1 MTTSPTPFL
10 GIELPDP
17 GSNEP
22 FSVTDFN
29 TMMTVVDNWAQT
41 TDADVS
47 AATADVAAV
56 ESGLA
61 SGAVPV
67 AASGITGTLSVAK
80 GGTGGTTLPTARAG
94 LEVYVQ
100 ATQPTSTTVGALWFY
115 WA

>member
-29 TMMTVVDNWAQT
+29 TMMTVIDDWAET
-41 TDADVS
+41 TGADVT
-47 AATADVAAV
+47 AATSAVDAV

-67 AASGITGTLSVAK
+67 SPSALNAAVPVAK

-94 LEVYVQ
+94 LEIYVQ
-100 ATQPTSTTVGALWFY
+100 ATQPTSTTVGAMWF
-115 WA
+115 WSS

>member
-29 TMMTVVDNWAQT
+29 TMMTVVDDWAQA
-41 TDADVS
+41 TDADVV
-47 AATADVAAV
+47 AATADVAAI

-61 SGAVPV
+61 SGSVPV
-67 AASGITGTLSVAK
+67 AASGLTGTVPVAK
-80 GGTGGTTLPTARAG
+80 GGTGGTDVTTARAG
-94 LEVYVQ
+94 LEIYVQ
-100 ATQPTSTTVGALWFY
+100 ATQPTSTTTGALWFY

>member
-29 TMMTVVDNWAQT
+29 TMMTVVDDWAQT
-41 TDADVS
+41 VAGDVTT
-47 AATADVAAV
+47 ATADVAALQ
-56 ESGLA
+56 SGLA
-61 SGAVPV
+61 SGATPV
-67 AASGITGTLSVAK
+67 ATSGLTGTLPVSK

-94 LEVYVQ
+94 LEIYVQ
-100 ATQPTSTTVGALWFY
+100 ATQPTSTTVGAMWF
-115 WA
+115 WTS